1 MRWRWHRLGSAGGE
15 VALSKKSGHRR
26 RPSRRADASQLSR
39 SSRGR
44 CVLSPSKT
52 DPGFGGVDCGRLLLV
67 GRTNCGR
74 RRRRLGSRDKTGP
87 PNGRSIGEYLTENC
101 HSVIGRAALVEL
113 ADGTEQLPAR
123 SRGPPGGGKLDCL
136 KPIRDGFN
144 VGEQGRGSVS
154 CSHNESPLVGVRDD
168 RQLIIATPPFMVS
181 IPSPLTVVMA
191 DFTSAVAE
199 P

>member
-1 MRWRWHRLGSAGGE
+1 MPLFLKKILCFIATLGPIGFLPAPGTAGSLA
-15 VALSKKSGHRR
+15 ALIAGWFIASNGFAALALATLAALLAHLGHL
-26 RPSRRADASQLSR
+26 RANALRQ
-39 SSRGR
+39 RGR
-44 CVLSPSKT
+44 I
-52 DPGFGGVDCGRLLLV
+52 LL
-67 GRTNCGR
+67 
-74 RRRRLGSRDKTGP
+74 
-87 PNGRSIGEYLTENC
+87 
-101 HSVIGRAALVEL
+101 L
-113 ADGTEQLPAR
+113 ADGTEQFPAR
-123 SRGPPGGGKLDCL
+123 SHGPPGGGKLDCL
-136 KPIRDGFN
+136 KPIRDAFN

>member
-1 MRWRWHRLGSAGGE
+1 M
-15 VALSKKSGHRR
+15 
-26 RPSRRADASQLSR
+26 
-39 SSRGR
+39 
-44 CVLSPSKT
+44 LSPSET

-113 ADGTEQLPAR
+113 ADGTEQFPAR